1 MKGKKTNIAQVQAS
15 SNPDSLIEVKG
26 LFKDFK
32 DGTIK
37 VLNGIDYSIKK
48 GEKIV
53 IIGPSGGG
61 KSTFLR
67 CLNLLEKPTAGAI
80 YFNGEEITAP
90 KCNINQVRKRWEWFS
105 SISIFF
111 RI

>member
-1 MKGKKTNIAQVQAS
+1 MKSKKTKNTSVYVP

-26 LFKDFK
+26 LFKDFNN
-32 DGTIK
+32 GEIQ
-37 VLNGIDYSIKK
+37 VLNGIDYSINK

-67 CLNLLEKPTAGAI
+67 CLNLLEIPTAGAI
-80 YFNGEEITAP
+80 FFNGEEITAP
-90 KCNINQVRKRWEWFS
+90 KCNINQVRKK
-105 SISIFF
+105 INMILML
-111 RI
+111 I